1 MERPS
6 NVPETRLRSFK
17 VGDTV
22 ILRGALSDSMENARQ
37 IKVKGGFKP
46 LTVMEINSEGYYLL
60 YRDPKHHAEGAMCD
74 HYTSGD
80 HLAKEAK

>member
-1 MERPS
+1 
-6 NVPETRLRSFK
+6 
-17 VGDTV
+17 
-22 ILRGALSDSMENARQ
+22 MENARQ